1 MVFSWS
7 EAKRIFFWCIG
18 LCFVV
23 LSCVRPA
30 LAEAPPVII
39 AVVAGGGSGQ
49 EQEVVDRI
57 SGQLQNNQDVMLST
71 VNPDWYVVCNIKE
84 MLDQNSGQIR
94 YNGVVTTKTT
104 KGHIIN
110 TVSLQ
115 KYNQDFSLTPG
126 TQLNKKL
133 VDNAVQDV
141 IAGLCDRAAGPIQ
154 HAIEIEMETRERM
167 IKATV
172 LGQHGK
178 YDEAIALLRPISP
191 ETPHFE
197 AVVALT
203 RKLENQRDGKP
214 APPSTHRKPA
224 AH

>member
-1 MVFSWS
+1 MAFTWS
-7 EAKRIFFWCIG
+7 GSKRIFLWCIG
-18 LCFVV
+18 LSFVV
-23 LSCVRPA
+23 LTLVKPA
-30 LAEAPPVII
+30 LAEAPPVRI
-39 AVVAGGGSGQ
+39 AVVPGGGSGQ

-57 SGQLQNNQDVMLST
+57 NGQLQNNQDVALST

-84 MLDQNSGQIR
+84 NLDQASGQIR
-94 YNGVVTTKTT
+94 YNGTVTTKTT
-104 KGHIIN
+104 EGHVIS

-126 TQLNKKL
+126 AQLNKKL

-141 IAGLCDRAAGPIQ
+141 ISGLSDRAVGPIQ
-154 HAIEIEMETRERM
+154 QAIEIEMETRERM

-191 ETPHFE
+191 ETPHFK

-203 RKLENQRDGKP
+203 RKLENQRDAKP